1 MVSTTLDETQ
11 YVLNE
16 KQNKQCDIEGI
27 GEAFLDTLLI
37 TKLLEGDNLDVIEF
51 KIKEL
56 RIAVKV
62 ALSMLD
68 LDDKLEEDDKILLN
82 KIGYSSLFEA
92 KETLIGR
99 T

>member
-16 KQNKQCDIEGI
+16 KQNKQCDIERI

-37 TKLLEGDNLDVIEF
+37 TKLLEEDNLDVIELM
-51 KIKEL
+51 IKEL

-62 ALSMLD
+62 ALSM
-68 LDDKLEEDDKILLN
+68 
-82 KIGYSSLFEA
+82 
-92 KETLIGR
+92 
-99 T
+99 